1 MLFKLIRMSALVAGG
16 ALLTGGLIFGSELSS
31 YVRSSARSLRAS
43 VRENV
48 PVEFEIRRARDLLEG
63 IGPEI
68 HQSVRAI
75 AEQEVEVAALKRDID
90 ESKLA
95 VADERARVQKLRDA
109 VATGQTSFTFGDMSF
124 SRAQITQELARRFNH
139 LKEAQTALATKEQLL
154 ESRQKSLLAAQEAL
168 ENAKSQQSALA
179 AQIEG
184 LEAQHKLVLA
194 ASQSSSGAPLQ
205 LDQSKLAQ
213 AKRVIGDI
221 RKHLEVAERVLAHE
235 AKFTPVLPAMADA
248 IDEKD
253 LVGQVDAHLGGAA
266 ARPAVASKGP
276 ANDDQAG
283 GH

>member
-1 MLFKLIRMSALVAGG
+1 MFFKLIRMGALVAGG

-31 YVRSSARSLRAS
+31 YVRSSARSIRAS

-48 PVEFEIRRARDLLEG
+48 PIEFEIRRARDLLDG

-75 AEQEVEVAALKRDID
+75 AEQEVEVAALKRDIE

-95 VADERARVQKLRDA
+95 VLDERTRVQKLRDA
-109 VATGQTSFTFGDMSF
+109 VASGQTNFTFGDMSF

-205 LDQSKLAQ
+205 LDHSRLAQ

-235 AKFTPVLPAMADA
+235 AKFTPALPAMADA

-253 LVGQVDAHLGGAA
+253 LVGQVDAHLSGAA
-266 ARPAVASKGP
+266 ARPAVAAKGP
-276 ANDDQAG
+276 ANDDQT